1 MFFVLLGILT
11 EQQKHFV
18 EQIFREHHTQ
28 FQRISMRIVHSEA
41 SAEDAVSTAYLKIME
56 HIERISE
63 MPCPQMTAFCVTIVK
78 HTSIDMIRKSKRFTY
93 MDEWDHLR
101 DESEVGFEDEYI
113 HKSDSLRLS
122 QLIDKLPQEDRF
134 LIHMRY
140 VQEMKYA
147 EIGALLGITEDTAKK
162 RGQRIVQ
169 KLKKLY
175 GKEGLL

>member
-1 MFFVLLGILT
+1 MFFVFLGLLT
-11 EQQKHFV
+11 EQQKQLV
-18 EQIFREHHTQ
+18 EQIFREHHAR
-28 FQRISMRIVHSEA
+28 FQRISMKIVHSEA

-56 HIERISE
+56 HMEKISE
-63 MPCPQMTAFCVTIVK
+63 MPRPQMTAFCVTIVK
-78 HTSIDMIRKSKRFTY
+78 HASIDMIRKSKRFAN

-101 DESEVGFEDEYI
+101 DESEASFEDAYI
-113 HKSDSLRLS
+113 HKSESLRLS
-122 QLIDKLPQEDRF
+122 QLIDTLPQEDRF

-147 EIGALLGITEDTAKK
+147 EIGALLGLSEETAKK

-175 GKEGLL
+175 EEE